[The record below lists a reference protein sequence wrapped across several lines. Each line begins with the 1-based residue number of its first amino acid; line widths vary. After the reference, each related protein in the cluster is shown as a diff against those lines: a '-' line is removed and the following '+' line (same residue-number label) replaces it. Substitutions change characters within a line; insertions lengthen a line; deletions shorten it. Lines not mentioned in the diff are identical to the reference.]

1 MQVRKLSYLAID
13 RLGELLGLTADALSP
28 IHDLQSAI
36 LGLKKAMPSELKEGL
51 DAQLLAQGLLTEKAE
66 GLQPTD
72 SMKLFIAALYCPK
85 KCYRVRM
92 QEKDGAGDTYLL
104 FMDGVWLRID
114 AFRGQLTVSGPFD
127 TAATELYLRASVET
141 ALRGTDIQLHIER
154 REDGCVHGA
163 VIEQDSNG
171 YSFAGT
177 VFEPSDQFPKMFIH
191 VFAATDEN
199 RQRIEEMLIGK
210 REFVLPESEREEAS
224 AGKRSYKKALK
235 GLLIALAVNVC
246 AAIIIAVLKAVL

>member
-51 DAQLLAQGLLTEKAE
+51 DANLLAQGLLTAEAE
-66 GLQPTD
+66 GLQPTA
-72 SMKLFIAALYCPK
+72 SMNLFISALYCPK

-92 QEKDGAGDTYLL
+92 QEKDGACDTYLL
-104 FMDGVWLRID
+104 LMDGAWLRID
-114 AFRGQLTVSGPFD
+114 AFRGELTVSGPFD
-127 TAATELYLRASVET
+127 LAAAELYLRACVET
-141 ALRGTDIQLHIER
+141 ALREPDIQLQIER
-154 REDGCVHGA
+154 REEGFVHGA
-163 VIEQDSNG
+163 VIELNGNG

-177 VFEPSDQFPKMFIH
+177 VFAPDDRLPQMFIH

-199 RQRIEEMLIGK
+199 RQWIADMLIGK
-210 REFVLPESEREEAS
+210 REFVLPESER
-224 AGKRSYKKALK
+224 
-235 GLLIALAVNVC
+235 
-246 AAIIIAVLKAVL
+246 